1 MLFLAHRNWIL
12 PVITALYFSL
22 LVAPAHAET
31 NIMFVLDVSGSMA
44 QKIGPETKMTIAKRA
59 FGKLADNLPAKANTG
74 LYVYGHHGTKDCT
87 AIENMVP
94 LGPDNGAKMKL
105 AVAGLQP
112 LKGSTPLT
120 NAIYLGAKS
129 LIEEGKGDRAL
140 VLISDGKETCGDD
153 PVAFITKFA
162 DSMPAEQTVKF
173 YVIGLD
179 VDAESKTQLE
189 KIAQIGGGA
198 YFGAGNE
205 AELTKALSTVTNKLV
220 KTPIF
225 QDDFSG
231 PFLNEAWQIINDDP
245 DALILED
252 GKLSVISGPGS
263 FTDKSVP
270 NLISYKAPIAEKDYD
285 ISVTVTVEATKA
297 DYDRYWGYGAIS
309 FGLRMA
315 KSPTSDIQLGLALT
329 YTADNGGNKYSYVY
343 YGQTKGGKW
352 GNSYTKPWYRSKD
365 GAVTFYLRMEK
376 RGFKYTGYIQNDKKE
391 WVKLGTQLLLGKNLK
406 PQLYATNPKDF
417 HQVLVSFDDFKI
429 MRVEKK

>member
-1 MLFLAHRNWIL
+1 MMLRKCQNWI
-12 PVITALYFSL
+12 FSIIVPLTL
-22 LVAPAHAET
+22 LIPSASAET

-44 QKIGPETKMTIAKRA
+44 QKIGPETKMTVAKRA
-59 FGKLADNLPAKANTG
+59 FGKIVDNLPKEIQSG
-74 LYVYGHHGTKDCT
+74 LYVYGHHGNKDCT
-87 AIENMVP
+87 AIENLVT
-94 LGPDNGAKMKL
+94 LGSDNGAKMKL

-112 LKGSTPLT
+112 SKGATPLT
-120 NAIYLGAKS
+120 NAIFLGVKS
-129 LIEEGKGDRAL
+129 LVEQGKGDRAL

-153 PVAFITKFA
+153 PIAFMTKL
-162 DSMPAEQTVKF
+162 SQNMPANQIVKI
-173 YVIGLD
+173 YVIGLG
-179 VDAESKTQLE
+179 VDGDSKAQLE
-189 KIAQIGGGA
+189 KIATLGGGA
-198 YFGAGNE
+198 YYGAGNE
-205 AELTKALSTVTNKLV
+205 EDLTKALTNVVHTLV

-225 QDDFSG
+225 EDDFSG
-231 PFLNEAWQIINDDP
+231 NFLNESWQIINDDP
-245 DALILED
+245 DSRILED
-252 GKLSVISGPGS
+252 GKLSVITGPGS

-270 NLISYKAPIAEKDYD
+270 NLISYKAPIAEKNYD

-329 YTADNGGNKYSYVY
+329 YTADNGGNAYSYVY

-352 GNSYTKPWYRSKD
+352 GNNYTKPWYRSKD

-391 WVKLGTQLLLGKNLK
+391 WIKLGTQLLLGKNLK

-429 MRVEKK
+429 LRVEKK